1 MVRVVELTPAPVLKD
16 HAAVRQR
23 IVEAAGEVFA
33 ELGYEGA
40 TVRLITE
47 RAGVNV
53 AAINYYFRDKACL
66 YEQVVAA
73 CRCSTQE
80 AAEACPWPERAPAE
94 ERLRF
99 FIERMV
105 RRALNPERPVWHR
118 LVMAREMITPTPALD
133 RMVRESLGPERD
145 QLLEALDEMTGHRL
159 SGRARHLFGFS
170 IVGQC
175 LFYMQNGPLI
185 GRLCPMMQWEP
196 PVVAEL
202 IAHIQ
207 AFSLAAVRSL
217 AQTLD
222 SGSVPPAQ
230 SPSPLP

>member
-1 MVRVVELTPAPVLKD
+1 MRTVEVSPAPMLRE

-40 TVRLITE
+40 TVRSITE

-66 YEQVVAA
+66 YEHVVSA
-73 CRCSTQE
+73 CCCSTQE
-80 AAEACPWPERAPAE
+80 AADACPWPEGAPAE

-105 RRALNPERPVWHR
+105 RRALNPERPGWHR

-133 RMVRESLGPERD
+133 RMVRESIGPERD
-145 QLLEALDEMTGHRL
+145 QLVEALDEMTGHRL
-159 SGRARHLFGFS
+159 SDRERHLFGFS

-185 GRLCPMMQWEP
+185 GRLCPMMDAEP
-196 PVVAEL
+196 PTVSEL

-217 AQTLD
+217 ALSLEAGATVLRRA
-222 SGSVPPAQ
+222 GAAPR
-230 SPSPLP
+230 